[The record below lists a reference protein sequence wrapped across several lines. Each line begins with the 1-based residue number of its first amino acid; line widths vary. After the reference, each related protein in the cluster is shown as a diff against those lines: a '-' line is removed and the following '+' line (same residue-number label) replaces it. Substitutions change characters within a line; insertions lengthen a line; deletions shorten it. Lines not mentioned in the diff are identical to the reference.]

1 MLTFITIFL
10 KQKQEEQ
17 NSTMNF
23 LKMLHY
29 FAHPPLHTFLLPIFQ
44 KTSQVYFPLWLHLG
58 INDPRSTANAK
69 IKKHNGEGEMAVLE
83 INYPRVYMLL
93 CVSVSL
99 LLSMKLPSQ
108 GRVSSLPH
116 LPLFLSATLFPRE
129 KGLLSLKSFQNSLD
143 SLRHY

>member
-1 MLTFITIFL
+1 MTLYPT
-10 KQKQEEQ
+10 
-17 NSTMNF
+17 
-23 LKMLHY
+23 
-29 FAHPPLHTFLLPIFQ
+29 
-44 KTSQVYFPLWLHLG
+44 G
-58 INDPRSTANAK
+58 NAK

-116 LPLFLSATLFPRE
+116 LPLFLSAALFPRE